1 MRGYFTYISYR
12 LIGALAGRL
21 PPPIAYRL
29 AGWVGFLAYLF
40 YPRLRRNLSHNMRHV
55 LGPAADRKRLQAVV
69 RQACVNIIKSHYDL
83 FRVPRLTPEEIQA
96 LTRMEGTEHLDRA
109 LARGRGVVIISPHF
123 GNVDIVLQI
132 SQVHRM
138 PLTTVV
144 QHIRP
149 ERLFRYVLGLRTS
162 HGLRMIPSDEP
173 MLPLFR
179 ALKRGEMIGL
189 ACDRDVTDN
198 AREVEFFGS
207 PTRLPDGPVQ
217 VALRTGAALVPAY
230 ALRLPDNSFLVQ
242 IEPPLE
248 LSQTGDW
255 ETDVVAGMKQVVAFM
270 ERPIARHP
278 EQWLV
283 TMPIWPLNSRP
294 AR

>member
-1 MRGYFTYISYR
+1 MREYLTYISYR
-12 LIGALAGRL
+12 LLGTLAGRL

-29 AGWVGFLAYLF
+29 AGWIGFLAYLF
-40 YPRLRRNLSHNMRHV
+40 HPRLRRNLTHNMHHV
-55 LGPAADRKRLQAVV
+55 LGPAADQKRLRMVV
-69 RQACVNIIKSHYDL
+69 RQTCVNIVKGHYDL
-83 FRVPRLTPEEIQA
+83 FRVPHLTSEEIKA
-96 LTRMEGTEHLDRA
+96 LTRIEGTEHLEQA
-109 LARGRGVVIISPHF
+109 LAQGRGAILITPHF
-123 GNVDIVLQI
+123 GNVDIVLQ
-132 SQVHRM
+132 VPAVWGT
-138 PLTTVV
+138 PLTTVA

-162 HGLRMIPSDEP
+162 HGVRMIPSDEP

-198 AREVEFFGS
+198 AREVEFFGA

-217 VALRTGAALVPAY
+217 VALRTGAPILPAF

-248 LSQTGDW
+248 LSRTGDR
-255 ETDVVAGMKQVVAFM
+255 EVDIEAGMRQVVAVM
-270 ERPIARHP
+270 ERHIARHP

-283 TMPIWPLNSRP
+283 TMPIWPLNR
-294 AR
+294 ALGR